1 MDLKGSIHDHRT
13 GFQHLRYPSVV
24 DILRGHKGDAAVA
37 VLGVVVPAEERAAKG
52 PGVLQGAEAL
62 RKLRAILQGFEL
74 GRERFVVVD
83 MGAAMSLGDAK
94 ISEQQRHCPGFH
106 TRIPVGMQGELP
118 ERDVLPG
125 AGLADQCLGQRSRLP
140 RGYHPTNDIA
150 AEHVEDDVE
159 IEVAPLHRPLQFRD
173 IPGPELVGAGGQQFR
188 FGILGGWRR
197 SARRSFS
204 SPCVSSQARLEKA
217 GS

>member
-1 MDLKGSIHDHRT
+1 MGLKGGIHGHRA
-13 GFQHLRYPSVV
+13 GFQDLRCPSVV
-24 DILRGHKGDAAVA
+24 DILRRHKGDAAVA
-37 VLGVVVPAEERAAKG
+37 VLGVVPAEERAAEG

-74 GRERFVVVD
+74 GLRERIVVAH
-83 MGAAMSLGDAK
+83 MGAAMGLGDAK

-106 TRIPVGMQGELP
+106 TRTPVGMQGELP

-140 RGYHPTNDIA
+140 RGHHPTDDIA

-159 IEVAPLHRPLQFRD
+159 IEVAPLLTGF
-173 IPGPELVGAGGQQFR
+173 IA
-188 FGILGGWRR
+188 
-197 SARRSFS
+197 
-204 SPCVSSQARLEKA
+204 
-217 GS
+217 